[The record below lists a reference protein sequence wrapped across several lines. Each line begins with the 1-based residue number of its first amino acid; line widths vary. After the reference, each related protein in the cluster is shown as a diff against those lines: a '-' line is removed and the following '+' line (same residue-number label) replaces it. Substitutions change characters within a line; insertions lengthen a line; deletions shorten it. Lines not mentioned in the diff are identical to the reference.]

1 MLSLISVRSAFISFQ
16 NISLTMPDSFQLV
29 MPEPD
34 PDEEPLEVEGQVVAP
49 PVIIPQQPAV
59 NPPADS
65 IASLSRSY
73 ARERESH
80 LGSFEIRQPENEEH
94 SPEEMLIRDP
104 DELWQENAKREAEDD
119 FRFSLAE
126 MFFVTALLAVIFTVG
141 RYIGLPT
148 LAGVLGALVLV
159 GMVVISNRQRSR
171 LSYVIWITL
180 IAGYVIISIGA
191 AWTTGK

>member
-1 MLSLISVRSAFISFQ
+1 
-16 NISLTMPDSFQLV
+16 MPDSFQLV

-34 PDEEPLEVEGQVVAP
+34 PDEEPLEVEGQAVAP
-49 PVIIPQQPAV
+49 QINTPPQPAAK
-59 NPPADS
+59 PADS
-65 IASLSRSY
+65 SASLSRSY

-80 LGSFEIRQPENEEH
+80 LGSFEIRQPDAEEH
-94 SPEEMLIRDP
+94 SPEDMQIRDP
-104 DELWQENAKREAEDD
+104 DEVWQENAARESQDD

-141 RYIGLPT
+141 RFVGLPT
-148 LAGVLGALVLV
+148 LAGVLGVLVLV
-159 GMVVISNRQRSR
+159 GLVVISNRQRSR

-191 AWTTGK
+191 AWKTGK